1 MSSERNTTAISSRVT
16 WLLTFVT
23 PYRNQIVGLLLIS
36 VLASS
41 LVLVQPMLTKG
52 IIDEGILAGNF
63 PQLVSFA
70 LILLLV
76 GFLSTLI
83 SGVSRYFHT
92 LVSAKVLF
100 ALRNNVYQHL
110 QSLSPSFYAR
120 LRRGDIMSRIDGDV
134 AELQR
139 FTVDGIFA
147 AFSGLFGLVGSVGL
161 LWYLSWKLTLIALIL
176 LPLEW
181 YFLYKMRPKV
191 ERAVRRVR
199 EKSADLSAFFIENIS
214 IMKLIQNMGGE
225 TREMTRLSALNKNYL
240 NNLINLQLVEFASHA
255 VPSTLTSWSRAA
267 IFVWGG
273 YWVINGSMELGSL
286 IAFSSYLG
294 MAVGPINTLLGLYL
308 SLGRVKVSLER
319 VDDIIQSPCDIHQ
332 TAEEL
337 SYQHSS
343 ELASSNLE
351 NQIIDREIDATLH
364 LHNLSF
370 RYPDTTQCV
379 FVDAN
384 LSLPAGAAVV
394 FQSPSGTG
402 KSTLIDLLMRHYD
415 PQAGC
420 IMAGDVDIR
429 QIPLSQWRKQFAVV
443 DQHTA
448 LFRASLADNVR
459 YGNPQASD
467 EEVTRAIEQAQLTEL
482 VASLDNGMHSLLGE
496 NGLNLSGGQ
505 RQRIALARALLQQPQ
520 FLILDEATSAL
531 DAQTETAVLSAI
543 NSRFRH
549 CTRIYISHRAQ
560 VLEDCDYLLSIKDN
574 ALVLEAS

>member
-1 MSSERNTTAISSRVT
+1 MSSERNKTAISSRVT

-52 IIDEGILAGNF
+52 IIDEGILAGDF

-76 GFLSTLI
+76 GLLSTLI

-120 LRRGDIMSRIDGDV
+120 QRRGDIMSRIDGDV

-225 TREMTRLSALNKNYL
+225 KREMTRLSALNKNYL

-267 IFVWGG
+267 IFMWGG

-319 VDDIIQSPCDIHQ
+319 VDDIIQSPRDIHQ
-332 TAEEL
+332 TEEEL
-337 SYQHSS
+337 NYQHSS
-343 ELASSNLE
+343 NSFDSKM
-351 NQIIDREIDATLH
+351 IDREIDGTLH
-364 LHNLSF
+364 LHKLSF

-384 LSLPAGAAVV
+384 LSLPAGSAVV

-420 IMAGDVDIR
+420 IMAGGVDIR

-459 YGNPQASD
+459 YGNPKASD
-467 EEVTRAIEQAQLTEL
+467 EEVTRALEQAQLTEL

-560 VLEDCDYLLSIKDN
+560 VLEDCDFLLSIKDN
-574 ALVLEAS
+574 ALVLETS